1 MKHLG
6 INLIIFVFLAN
17 ILTSAT
23 IKNRIVV
30 TWGRANSGADSSAV
44 EHDLFNVCNLRFHL

>member
-23 IKNRIVV
+23 IKNRTVV